1 MSSTG
6 YWWLALGLGLV
17 VAVVAVGLLQLLLQQ
32 VWRVERAAGEVWAA
46 GKQVAGNTANTWVLN
61 TARVEVDR
69 LTDEAVAHKRFLEGS
84 SDGGAR

>member
-17 VAVVAVGLLQLLLQQ
+17 IAVVAVGLLQLLLQQ

-61 TARVEVDR
+61 SAIGELDR
-69 LTDEAVAHKRFLEGS
+69 LTDEAMEHKRFLEGS
-84 SDGGAR
+84 SGGAR